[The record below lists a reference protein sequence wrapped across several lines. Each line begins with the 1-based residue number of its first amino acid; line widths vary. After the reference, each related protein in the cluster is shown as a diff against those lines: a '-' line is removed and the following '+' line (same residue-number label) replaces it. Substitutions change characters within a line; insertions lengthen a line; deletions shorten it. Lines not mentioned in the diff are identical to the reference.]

1 MKLKLKI
8 SGSKVHDVGYR
19 AFLLEA
25 AEDLGLIGFYA
36 RNVTEDSLPVVI
48 ACLEG
53 DVASLA
59 EFQCIVRS
67 QRPDKADVSD
77 IVFSEHSGLVE
88 DIGVFSSRFQARQLR
103 KGISSIIRME
113 EKQDSMLEKQDRMLE
128 MQERMLE
135 KQDQMVSLQ
144 SKTIEKLD
152 ETRAEI
158 VGKLDEARAEIVG
171 KLDETRAEIVGKLDE
186 ARVEITGEIG
196 RSTDVIAG
204 KLDENQKTTVKAIRD
219 SSEVV
224 VEVLQDTREDTV
236 QDIRDLR
243 VDLRSSLDKKLSRM
257 EKDISQL
264 KARSGA

>member
-25 AEDLGLIGFYA
+25 AEDLGLTGFYA
-36 RNVTEDSLPVVI
+36 RNMTEDSLPVVI

-53 DVASLA
+53 DEAPLA

-67 QRPDKADVSD
+67 QRPDRADVSD

-113 EKQDSMLEKQDRMLE
+113 EKQDRMLEKQDQMLG

-152 ETRAEI
+152 ETR
-158 VGKLDEARAEIVG
+158 VEIVG
-171 KLDETRAEIVGKLDE
+171 KLDETRVEIV
-186 ARVEITGEIG
+186 GEIG
-196 RSTDVIAG
+196 RSRDVITG
-204 KLDENQKTTVKAIRD
+204 KLDENQKATVKAIRD
-219 SSEVV
+219 SSEAII
-224 VEVLQDTREDTV
+224 EELQDSREDTV

-264 KARSGA
+264 KARSGV

>member
-36 RNVTEDSLPVVI
+36 RNMTEDSLPVVI

-53 DVASLA
+53 DEAPLA

-113 EKQDSMLEKQDRMLE
+113 EKQDTMLEKQDRMLE
-128 MQERMLE
+128 KQDAMLDKQDRMLEIQGRMLE

-144 SKTIEKLD
+144 LKTIEKLD
-152 ETRAEI
+152 ET
-158 VGKLDEARAEIVG
+158 KAEIVG
-171 KLDETRAEIVGKLDE
+171 KLDETM
-186 ARVEITGEIG
+186 VEISGEIG
-196 RSTDVIAG
+196 RSRDAISG
-204 KLDENQKTTVKAIRD
+204 KLDENQKATVKAIRD
-219 SSEVV
+219 SSEAII
-224 VEVLQDTREDTV
+224 EELQDSREDTV

-243 VDLRSSLDKKLSRM
+243 VDLRSYLDKKISRM

>member
-25 AEDLGLIGFYA
+25 AEDLGLTGFYA
-36 RNVTEDSLPVVI
+36 RNMTEDSLPVVI

-53 DVASLA
+53 DEAHLA

-67 QRPDKADVSD
+67 QRPDRADVSD

-113 EKQDSMLEKQDRMLE
+113 EKQDQMLG

-152 ETRAEI
+152 ETR
-158 VGKLDEARAEIVG
+158 VEIVG
-171 KLDETRAEIVGKLDE
+171 KLDETRVEIV
-186 ARVEITGEIG
+186 GEIG
-196 RSTDVIAG
+196 RSRDVIIG
-204 KLDENQKTTVKAIRD
+204 KLDENQKATVKAIRD
-219 SSEVV
+219 SSEAII
-224 VEVLQDTREDTV
+224 EELQDSREDTV

-264 KARSGA
+264 KARSGV

>member
-1 MKLKLKI
+1 LDVKLKLKI

-25 AEDLGLIGFYA
+25 AEDLGLTGFYA
-36 RNVTEDSLPVVI
+36 RNMTEDSLPVVI

-53 DVASLA
+53 DEAPLA

-67 QRPDKADVSD
+67 QRPDRADVSD

-88 DIGVFSSRFQARQLR
+88 DIGVFSSRFQSRQLR

-113 EKQDSMLEKQDRMLE
+113 EKQDRMLEKQDQMLG

-152 ETRAEI
+152 ETRVEI
-158 VGKLDEARAEIVG
+158 V
-171 KLDETRAEIVGKLDE
+171 
-186 ARVEITGEIG
+186 GEIG
-196 RSTDVIAG
+196 RSRDVIIG
-204 KLDENQKTTVKAIRD
+204 KLDENQKATVKAIRD
-219 SSEVV
+219 SSEAII
-224 VEVLQDTREDTV
+224 EELQDSREDTV

-264 KARSGA
+264 KARSGV